1 MGFPGGS
8 DSKENKLY
16 YMCIYVKKV
25 NESVLRSKAHQK
37 KKNKGHPDC
46 LPLPDVASFPQL
58 CSLGDG
64 SGDF

>member
-16 YMCIYVKKV
+16 YTCIYVKKV

-37 KKNKGHPDC
+37 KNKKKQGAPR
-46 LPLPDVASFPQL
+46 LPAPP
-58 CSLGDG
+58 
-64 SGDF
+64 